1 LNSLFSEVDATI
13 GQNHREQTG
22 GLNNFG
28 RIIPKERE
36 SQSFRMRERGYLLY
50 LEGEISE
57 KRYGILRGRECETG

>member
-13 GQNHREQTG
+13 GQNPREQTG

-50 LEGEISE
+50 FEGE
-57 KRYGILRGRECETG
+57 RARNAMAF